1 MQKRCVNIQVLGGV
15 ELDTAMMAVSRVI
28 ENGRMSEA
36 AGVKCFCWHTS
47 FNDGLQVS
55 VLRPDK
61 RRPNVDSFVVY
72 EQENR

>member
-1 MQKRCVNIQVLGGV
+1 MKRRINIQVRDGT
-15 ELDTAMMAVSRVI
+15 ELATAMMAVSRVI
-28 ENGRMSEA
+28 ENGRVSEA

-47 FNDGLQVS
+47 FNDGLQVH

-72 EQENR
+72 EQEKR